1 MPAIRWLFLIVF
13 VLGYLI
19 ACSSDDGLRP
29 SCFQEEGRRVTVS
42 VSNRTGTVIAPDSD
56 NPLSCNTIYV
66 IEYDGTIE
74 SFSIGLLW
82 SCNLPEELKED
93 GTRVVFDGYAFETFE
108 TENIC
113 AHFFEFTQIDVIE
126 E

>member
-13 VLGYLI
+13 VLGYLT
-19 ACSSDDGLRP
+19 ACSNDDGLRP
-29 SCFQEEGRRVTVS
+29 RCFQEENRRVTRT

-74 SFSIGLLW
+74 GFTIGLLW
-82 SCNLPEELKED
+82 GCNLPEELKEN
-93 GTRVVFDGYAFETFE
+93 GARVVFDGYAFETFE

-113 AHFFEFTQIDVIE
+113 AHFFEFTQIDRIE